1 MAGDPGIPGA
11 KGRKGAHGN
20 NGPKGAK
27 GDKGITGL
35 PGDSGYCQCYQV
47 ITSFV
52 LNNRVDN
59 ANHVASCDCSEGE
72 KCFSSDSL

>member
-1 MAGDPGIPGA
+1 MAGDSGISGA
-11 KGRKGAHGN
+11 KGRKGARGN
-20 NGPKGAK
+20 KGPKGGK

-52 LNNRVDN
+52 LNNSVLFAAQSN
-59 ANHVASCDCSEGE
+59 IMLI
-72 KCFSSDSL
+72 K